1 MRRLLKGATL
11 SAERL
16 RELLHYDPE
25 TGTFTWLR
33 TVSRT
38 EAGNAVAGNINAS
51 TGYRISFVDRC
62 RFKAHRLAYLWMT
75 GAWPL
80 GSA

>member
-38 EAGNAVAGNINAS
+38 EAGNTLRVTSMPARATV
-51 TGYRISFVDRC
+51 
-62 RFKAHRLAYLWMT
+62 
-75 GAWPL
+75 
-80 GSA
+80 